1 MTLNSTRAER
11 VYFNFGILSIDR
23 CALTNAEVRLRKRI
37 EFKLE
42 FGSALF
48 NLTLLFSDSDRPMEA
63 QFLYQQIKYHTFHN
77 G

>member
-11 VYFNFGILSIDR
+11 VYFNFGILLIDR
-23 CALTNAEVRLRKRI
+23 CALTNAEVRLIKRI

-42 FGSALF
+42 FGSASF
-48 NLTLLFSDSDRPMEA
+48 NFTLLFSDSDRPMEA